1 MKMKRLILIATAGLT
16 MMACTRENALQV
28 NPLSPSLERVEIK
41 LGSSLNAATRAFTP
55 TQGDVIATGE
65 TVYAWIDDVGDP
77 AATPTSIAASEEV
90 KGWTLTAAA
99 PVNPGDPQALNSTGT
114 TTYYFPDSGRNINVY
129 ALHGN
134 FNYAVTEGTT
144 TWATFSTSLTHSVE
158 ANQQTAGNYE
168 KSDLFCA
175 HLLDQAKTTS
185 ALQLPFKHVLAKVEV
200 YLFRG
205 EGVTGADLAGI
216 TSITLKDVEL
226 TGDVTLTK
234 ITPIT
239 NIASVAVPSTSNK
252 ADITMRLQTNSTGED
267 MTAEATPLALTF
279 APAGAPTAPDYNAYA
294 FGQAIIIPQTIGDTV
309 TPTAANFISV
319 NLAGGGALVAKVAQ
333 AFTAGKCYKY
343 FIVVNR
349 TGLQLTAT
357 LTDWTDGGT
366 TAGTAE

>member
-1 MKMKRLILIATAGLT
+1 MKMKRLILVATAGLT

-28 NPLSPSLERVEIK
+28 NPLSPSSERVEIK

-65 TVYAWIDDVGDP
+65 TVYAWIDDVGP
-77 AATPTSIAASEEV
+77 SGATPSPIEEV
-90 KGWTLTAAA
+90 KGWTLTAVA
-99 PVNPGDPQALNSTGT
+99 PVNQGDPQALNST

-134 FNYAVTEGTT
+134 FGTAVTEGTT
-144 TWATFSTSLTHSVE
+144 TWATFSTALTHSVE

-185 ALQLPFKHVLAKVEV
+185 ALLLPFKHVLAKVEV

-234 ITPIT
+234 ATPIT
-239 NIASVAVPSTSNK
+239 NIASVAVPSTPNK
-252 ADITMRLQTNSTGED
+252 ADVTMRLQTNSTGED
-267 MTAEATPLALTF
+267 MTAQASGLSGFT
-279 APAGAPTAPDYNAYA
+279 PAGAPTAPDYKAYA
-294 FGQAIIIPQTIGDTV
+294 FGEAIIIPQTIGDTA
-309 TPTAANFISV
+309 TPTPANFISV
-319 NLAGGGALVAKVAQ
+319 NLAGGGSLIAKVAQ
-333 AFTAGKCYKY
+333 AFTAGNCYKY

-357 LTDWTDGGT
+357 LTNWTDGGT
-366 TAGTAE
+366 TAGTAD